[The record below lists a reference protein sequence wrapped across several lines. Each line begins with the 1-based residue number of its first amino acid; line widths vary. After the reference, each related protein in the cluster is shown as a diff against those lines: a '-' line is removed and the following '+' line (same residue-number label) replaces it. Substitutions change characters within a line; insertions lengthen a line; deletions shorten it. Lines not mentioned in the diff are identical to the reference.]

1 MAQACSEREGNSDER
16 IPPTTS
22 ITHSNTI
29 NPLGTHLRTRLP
41 AVDPERGLGFCPWPP
56 ASTAWPRP
64 TEARRLMGGAVAE
77 RFLGGAVAE
86 RFLAGEAGPGESRVF
101 CHENGF
107 R

>member
-1 MAQACSEREGNSDER
+1 
-16 IPPTTS
+16 
-22 ITHSNTI
+22 
-29 NPLGTHLRTRLP
+29 
-41 AVDPERGLGFCPWPP
+41 
-56 ASTAWPRP
+56 
-64 TEARRLMGGAVAE
+64 MGGAVAE